1 MVRLDEVK
9 RDFYI
14 NLQEALNHGLGAEC
28 ASIGEVIHALK
39 VGFHPS
45 KIVYDSPCR
54 TRHDIQEAIR
64 VIFRKLSFGRLNVF
78 AKTPYLGE
86 VKMHF

>member
-1 MVRLDEVK
+1 MRLCEVK

-14 NLQEALNHGLGAEC
+14 NLQEALDHGLGAEC

-39 VGFHPS
+39 IGFHPS

-54 TRHDIQEAIR
+54 TRHDIQEAFR
-64 VIFRKLSFGRLNVF
+64 VIIRKLSIIF
-78 AKTPYLGE
+78 AKTS
-86 VKMHF
+86 